1 MTISETHREPK
12 LTAAAKGEECTKAS
26 KRMNER

>member
-1 MTISETHREPK
+1 MTVSETHRESK
-12 LTAAAKGEECTKAS
+12 LSAAAKGEECTNAS